1 MLTHSITLY
10 LATVFIWGSTFFAI
24 KFQLGDVPEMW
35 SIAYRF
41 GLAAFI
47 LWLWCLWRKLPLS
60 FNRRQ
65 HGWMALQGLFL
76 FCLNYLLIYLAT
88 SDLTSGLIAVVF
100 SSIVLMNIFNGAV
113 FFGRP
118 IEIKTLLGALLG
130 IVGIAFVFWP
140 ELAGLESNGAA
151 FSGLVLSIAGT
162 YIASLGNMLSSRN
175 QQQHLPVVQSN
186 VFGMAYGAALMA
198 ILALAQ
204 GLDPVVNTTLSFSLS
219 LLYLSLFGSVL
230 AFGAYLTLVG
240 RIGPAKAAY
249 TMVLF
254 PIVALGISTIFENYH
269 WSWFALIGVCIV
281 ALGNLIILLPPA
293 QLKRLARV
301 VKSDYT

>member
-1 MLTHSITLY
+1 MLTHSISLY
-10 LATVFIWGSTFFAI
+10 LTTVLIWGSTFFAI

-41 GLAAFI
+41 GLAALL
-47 LWLWCLWRKLPLS
+47 LWCWCLWRKLPLR
-60 FNRRQ
+60 FTKRQ
-65 HGWMALQGLFL
+65 HGAMALQGVFL

-100 SSIVLMNIFNGAV
+100 SSIVLMNILNGAL

-118 IEIKTLLGALLG
+118 IELKTLGGALLG
-130 IVGIAFVFWP
+130 ILGIAFVFWP
-140 ELAGLESNGAA
+140 ELAGLEKNQSA
-151 FSGLVLSIAGT
+151 FSGLMLSIAGT
-162 YIASLGNMLSSRN
+162 YIASLGNMLSSKN

-186 VFGMAYGAALMA
+186 VFGMTYGALMMA
-198 ILALAQ
+198 ALALAQ
-204 GLDPVVNTTLSFSLS
+204 GIMPVIDHRLSFQLS
-219 LLYLSLFGSVL
+219 LVYLALFGSVL

-254 PIVALGISTIFENYH
+254 PIVALGISTLFENYH
-269 WSWFALIGVCIV
+269 WSWSALVGVCIV
-281 ALGNLIILLPPA
+281 ALGNLIILLPKE
-293 QLKRLARV
+293 QLQRLFRLI
-301 VKSDYT
+301 

>member
-10 LATVFIWGSTFFAI
+10 LATVLIWGSTFFAI

-41 GLAAFI
+41 ALAALLLGF
-47 LWLWCLWRKLPLS
+47 WCLWRKLPLR

-65 HGWMALQGLFL
+65 HGWIVLQGLFL

-88 SDLTSGLIAVVF
+88 ADLTSGLIAVVF
-100 SSIVLMNIFNGAV
+100 SSIVLMNIFNGAL

-118 IEIKTLLGALLG
+118 IEAKTLTGAILG

-140 ELAGLESNGAA
+140 ELAGLQRNSSALT
-151 FSGLVLSIAGT
+151 GLLLSIAGT
-162 YIASLGNMLSSRN
+162 YIASLGNMLSSKN
-175 QQQHLPVVQSN
+175 QQQQLPVVQSN
-186 VFGMAYGAALMA
+186 MYGMAYGAAMMA
-198 ILALAQ
+198 LLALAQ
-204 GLDPVVNTTLSFSLS
+204 GVMPVFNSALSFNLS

-254 PIVALGISTIFENYH
+254 PLVALGISTVFEDYH
-269 WSWFALIGVCIV
+269 WSPFALIGVCIV
-281 ALGNLIILLPPA
+281 ALGNLIILLPA
-293 QLKRLARV
+293 RYLKLNRT
-301 VKSDYT
+301 S

>member
-10 LATVFIWGSTFFAI
+10 LATVLIWGSTFYAI

-41 GLAAFI
+41 GLAALL
-47 LWLWCLWRKLPLS
+47 LWLWCLWRKLPLRFS
-60 FNRRQ
+60 RRQ

-88 SDLTSGLIAVVF
+88 SNLTSGLIAVVF
-100 SSIVLMNIFNGAV
+100 SSIVLMNILNGAL

-118 IEIKTLLGALLG
+118 IEVKTLLGALLG
-130 IVGIAFVFWP
+130 ILGIAFVFWP
-140 ELAGLESNGAA
+140 ELAGLESNRSA
-151 FSGLVLSIAGT
+151 FWGLVLSITGT
-162 YIASLGNMLSSRN
+162 YIASLGNMLSSKN

-186 VFGMAYGAALMA
+186 VFGMTYGTAMMA

-204 GLDPVVNTTLSFSLS
+204 GTLPVFETSLSFNLS

-254 PIVALGISTIFENYH
+254 PIVALGISTLFENYH
-269 WSWFALIGVCIV
+269 WSWSALIGVCIV
-281 ALGNLIILLPPA
+281 ALGNLIILLPA
-293 QLKRLARV
+293 AKLKRLVRL
-301 VKSDYT
+301 S

>member
-10 LATVFIWGSTFFAI
+10 LATVLIWGSTFYAI

-41 GLAAFI
+41 GLAALL
-47 LWLWCLWRKLPLS
+47 LWLWCLWRKLPLKFS
-60 FNRRQ
+60 RRQ

-88 SDLTSGLIAVVF
+88 SNLTSGLIAVVF
-100 SSIVLMNIFNGAV
+100 SSIVLMNILNGAL

-130 IVGIAFVFWP
+130 ILGIAFVFWP
-140 ELAGLESNGAA
+140 ELAGLESNGSA
-151 FSGLVLSIAGT
+151 FWGLVLSITGT
-162 YIASLGNMLSSRN
+162 YIASLGNMLSSKN
-175 QQQHLPVVQSN
+175 QQQHLPVIQSN
-186 VFGMAYGAALMA
+186 VFGMTYGAGMMA
-198 ILALAQ
+198 MLALVQ
-204 GLDPVVNTTLSFSLS
+204 GIMPVFDTSVSFNLS

-254 PIVALGISTIFENYH
+254 PIVALGISTVFENYH
-269 WSWFALIGVCIV
+269 WSWSALIGVCIV
-281 ALGNLIILLPPA
+281 ALGNLIILLPA
-293 QLKRLARV
+293 EKLKRLVRL
-301 VKSDYT
+301 S

>member
-10 LATVFIWGSTFFAI
+10 LATVLIWGSTFYAI

-41 GLAAFI
+41 GLAALL
-47 LWLWCLWRKLPLS
+47 LWCWCLWRKLPLR
-60 FNRRQ
+60 FTRRQ

-100 SSIVLMNIFNGAV
+100 SSIVLMNILNGAL

-118 IEIKTLLGALLG
+118 VEMKTLLGALLG
-130 IVGIAFVFWP
+130 ILGIAFVFWP
-140 ELAGLESNGAA
+140 ELAGLESNSSA
-151 FSGLVLSIAGT
+151 FWGLVLSIAGT
-162 YIASLGNMLSSRN
+162 YIASLGNMLSSKN

-186 VFGMAYGAALMA
+186 VFGMSYGALMMA
-198 ILALAQ
+198 ILAMVQ
-204 GLDPVVNTTLSFSLS
+204 GIMPVFDTSLSFNLS

-281 ALGNLIILLPPA
+281 ALGNLIILVPTA
-293 QLKRLARV
+293 QLKRLARL
-301 VKSDYT
+301 S

>member
-10 LATVFIWGSTFFAI
+10 LATVLIWGSTFFAI

-41 GLAAFI
+41 GLAALL
-47 LWLWCLWRKLPLS
+47 LWFWCLWRKLPLS

-100 SSIVLMNIFNGAV
+100 SSIVLMNILNGAL

-118 IEIKTLLGALLG
+118 IEFKTLLGALLG
-130 IVGIAFVFWP
+130 ILGIAFVFWP
-140 ELAGLESNGAA
+140 ELAGLEGNGSA
-151 FSGLVLSIAGT
+151 FWGLVLSIAGT
-162 YIASLGNMLSSRN
+162 YIASLGNMLSSKN
-175 QQQHLPVVQSN
+175 QQQHLPVVQTN
-186 VFGMAYGAALMA
+186 VFGMAYGAGMMA
-198 ILALAQ
+198 ILALTQ
-204 GLDPVVNTTLSFSLS
+204 GIMPVFSTSVSFSLS

-254 PIVALGISTIFENYH
+254 PIVALGISTLFENYH
-269 WSWFALIGVCIV
+269 WSWSALIGVCIV
-281 ALGNLIILLPPA
+281 ALGNLIILLPA
-293 QLKRLARV
+293 AKLRRLFRL
-301 VKSDYT
+301 

>member
-10 LATVFIWGSTFFAI
+10 LATVLIWGSTFYAI

-41 GLAAFI
+41 GLAALL
-47 LWLWCLWRKLPLS
+47 LWFWCLWRKLPLRFS
-60 FNRRQ
+60 RRQ

-100 SSIVLMNIFNGAV
+100 SSIVLMNILNGAL

-118 IEIKTLLGALLG
+118 IEVKTLLGALLG
-130 IVGIAFVFWP
+130 ILGIAFVFWP
-140 ELAGLESNGAA
+140 ELAGLESNGSALW
-151 FSGLVLSIAGT
+151 GLVLSIAGT
-162 YIASLGNMLSSRN
+162 YIASLGNMLSSKN
-175 QQQHLPVVQSN
+175 QQQQLPVIQSN
-186 VFGMAYGAALMA
+186 VFGMTYGAIMMA
-198 ILALAQ
+198 ILALVQ
-204 GLDPVVNTTLSFSLS
+204 GIMPVFDCSLNFNLS

-254 PIVALGISTIFENYH
+254 PIVALGISTLFENYH
-269 WSWFALIGVCIV
+269 WSWSALIGVCIV
-281 ALGNLIILLPPA
+281 ALGNLIILLPA
-293 QLKRLARV
+293 EKLKRLVRF
-301 VKSDYT
+301 S

>member
-10 LATVFIWGSTFFAI
+10 LATVLIWGSTFYAI

-41 GLAAFI
+41 GLAALL
-47 LWLWCLWRKLPLS
+47 LWFWCLWRKLPLTFS
-60 FNRRQ
+60 RRQ

-88 SDLTSGLIAVVF
+88 SNLTSGLIAVVF
-100 SSIVLMNIFNGAV
+100 SSIVLMNILNGAL

-130 IVGIAFVFWP
+130 ILGIAFVFWP
-140 ELAGLESNGAA
+140 ELAGLESNSSA
-151 FSGLVLSIAGT
+151 FLGLVLSIAGT
-162 YIASLGNMLSSRN
+162 YIASLGNMLSSKN

-186 VFGMAYGAALMA
+186 VFGMSYGALMMA
-198 ILALAQ
+198 ILAMVQ
-204 GLDPVVNTTLSFSLS
+204 GIMPVFDTSLSFNLS

-281 ALGNLIILLPPA
+281 ALGNLIILVPTA
-293 QLKRLARV
+293 QLKRLARL
-301 VKSDYT
+301 S

>member
-10 LATVFIWGSTFFAI
+10 LATVLIWGSTFYAI

-41 GLAAFI
+41 GLAALL
-47 LWLWCLWRKLPLS
+47 LWCWCLWRKLPLR
-60 FNRRQ
+60 FTRRQ

-100 SSIVLMNIFNGAV
+100 SSIVLMNILNGAL

-118 IEIKTLLGALLG
+118 VEMKTLLGALLG
-130 IVGIAFVFWP
+130 ILGIAFVFWP
-140 ELAGLESNGAA
+140 ELAGLESSSSA
-151 FSGLVLSIAGT
+151 FLGLVLSIAGT
-162 YIASLGNMLSSRN
+162 YIASLGNMLSSKN

-186 VFGMAYGAALMA
+186 VFGMSYGALMMA
-198 ILALAQ
+198 ILAMVQ
-204 GLDPVVNTTLSFSLS
+204 GIMPVFDTSLSFNLS

-281 ALGNLIILLPPA
+281 AFGNLIILVPTA
-293 QLKRLARV
+293 QLKRLARL
-301 VKSDYT
+301 S

>member
-10 LATVFIWGSTFFAI
+10 LATVLIWGSTFYAI

-41 GLAAFI
+41 GLAALL
-47 LWLWCLWRKLPLS
+47 LWLWCLWRKLPLKFS
-60 FNRRQ
+60 RRQ

-88 SDLTSGLIAVVF
+88 SNLTSGLIAVVF
-100 SSIVLMNIFNGAV
+100 SSIVLMNILNGAL

-118 IEIKTLLGALLG
+118 IEVKTLLGALLG
-130 IVGIAFVFWP
+130 ILGIAFVFWP
-140 ELAGLESNGAA
+140 ELAGLESNGSA
-151 FSGLVLSIAGT
+151 FWGLVLSITGT
-162 YIASLGNMLSSRN
+162 YIASLGNMLSSKN
-175 QQQHLPVVQSN
+175 QQQHLPVIQSN
-186 VFGMAYGAALMA
+186 VFGMTYGAGMMA
-198 ILALAQ
+198 MLALVQ
-204 GLDPVVNTTLSFSLS
+204 GIMPVFDTSVSFNLS

-254 PIVALGISTIFENYH
+254 PIVALGISTLFENYH
-269 WSWFALIGVCIV
+269 WSWSALIGVCIV
-281 ALGNLIILLPPA
+281 ALGNLIILLPA
-293 QLKRLARV
+293 EKLKRLVRF
-301 VKSDYT
+301 S

>member
-10 LATVFIWGSTFFAI
+10 LATVLIWGSTFYAI

-41 GLAAFI
+41 GLAALL
-47 LWLWCLWRKLPLS
+47 LWLWCLWRKLPLTFS
-60 FNRRQ
+60 RRQ

-88 SDLTSGLIAVVF
+88 SNLTSGLIAVVF
-100 SSIVLMNIFNGAV
+100 SSIVLMNILNGAL

-130 IVGIAFVFWP
+130 ILGIAFVFWP
-140 ELAGLESNGAA
+140 ELAGLESNGSA
-151 FSGLVLSIAGT
+151 FWGLVLSITGT
-162 YIASLGNMLSSRN
+162 YIASLGNMLSSKN
-175 QQQHLPVVQSN
+175 QQQQLPVIQSN
-186 VFGMAYGAALMA
+186 VFGMSYGAGMMA
-198 ILALAQ
+198 MLALVQ
-204 GLDPVVNTTLSFSLS
+204 GIMPVFDTSVSFNLS

-254 PIVALGISTIFENYH
+254 PIVALGISTVFENYH
-269 WSWFALIGVCIV
+269 WSWSALIGVCIV
-281 ALGNLIILLPPA
+281 ALGNLIIILTA
-293 QLKRLARV
+293 EKLKRLVRL
-301 VKSDYT
+301 S

>member
-10 LATVFIWGSTFFAI
+10 LATVLIWGSTFYAI

-41 GLAAFI
+41 GLAALL
-47 LWLWCLWRKLPLS
+47 LWLWCLWRKLPLTFS
-60 FNRRQ
+60 RRQ

-88 SDLTSGLIAVVF
+88 SNLTSGLIAVVF
-100 SSIVLMNIFNGAV
+100 SSIVLMNILNGAL

-130 IVGIAFVFWP
+130 ILGIAFVFWP
-140 ELAGLESNGAA
+140 ELAGLESNGSA
-151 FSGLVLSIAGT
+151 FWGLVLSITGT
-162 YIASLGNMLSSRN
+162 YIASLGNMLSSKN
-175 QQQHLPVVQSN
+175 QQQQLPVIQSN
-186 VFGMAYGAALMA
+186 VFGMSYGAGMMA
-198 ILALAQ
+198 ILALVQ
-204 GLDPVVNTTLSFSLS
+204 GIMPVFDSSLSFNLS

-254 PIVALGISTIFENYH
+254 PIVALGISTLFENYH
-269 WSWFALIGVCIV
+269 WSWSALIGVCIV
-281 ALGNLIILLPPA
+281 ALGNLIILVPA
-293 QLKRLARV
+293 EKLKRLVRL
-301 VKSDYT
+301 S

>member
-1 MLTHSITLY
+1 
-10 LATVFIWGSTFFAI
+10 
-24 KFQLGDVPEMW
+24 
-35 SIAYRF
+35 
-41 GLAAFI
+41 
-47 LWLWCLWRKLPLS
+47 
-60 FNRRQ
+60 Q

-100 SSIVLMNIFNGAV
+100 SSIVLMNILNGAL

-118 IEIKTLLGALLG
+118 VDTKTLLGALLG

-140 ELAGLESNGAA
+140 ELAGLETNGSA
-151 FSGLVLSIAGT
+151 FWGLILSIAGT
-162 YIASLGNMLSSRN
+162 YIASLGNMLSSKN
-175 QQQHLPVVQSN
+175 QQQQLPVVQTN
-186 VFGMAYGAALMA
+186 VFGMAYGAGVMA
-198 ILALAQ
+198 IVALTQ
-204 GLDPVVNTTLSFSLS
+204 GIMPVFNTSVSFSLS

-254 PIVALGISTIFENYH
+254 PIVALGISTWFENYH
-269 WSWFALIGVCIV
+269 WSWSALIGVGVV
-281 ALGNLIILLPPA
+281 ALGNLIILLPA
-293 QLKRLARV
+293 AKLKRLVRL
-301 VKSDYT
+301 

>member
-10 LATVFIWGSTFFAI
+10 LATVLIWGSTFFAI

-41 GLAAFI
+41 GLAALL
-47 LWLWCLWRKLPLS
+47 LWFWCLWRKLPLK

-88 SDLTSGLIAVVF
+88 SELTSGLIAVVF
-100 SSIVLMNIFNGAV
+100 SSIVLMNILNGAV

-118 IEIKTLLGALLG
+118 IEMKTLLGALLG
-130 IVGIAFVFWP
+130 ILGIAFVFWP
-140 ELAGLESNGAA
+140 ELAGLESNGSA
-151 FSGLVLSIAGT
+151 FWGLVLSIAGT
-162 YIASLGNMLSSRN
+162 YIASLGNMLSSKN
-175 QQQHLPVVQSN
+175 QQQQLPVVQSN
-186 VFGMAYGAALMA
+186 VFGMTYGAAMMA
-198 ILALAQ
+198 VLALAQ
-204 GLDPVVNTTLSFSLS
+204 GIMPVFDNRLSFNLS

-254 PIVALGISTIFENYH
+254 PIVALGISTLFENYH
-269 WSWFALIGVCIV
+269 WSWFALIGVSIV
-281 ALGNLIILLPPA
+281 ALGNLIMLLPTS
-293 QLKRLARV
+293 QLKRLI
-301 VKSDYT
+301 KLS

>member
-10 LATVFIWGSTFFAI
+10 LATVLIWGSTFYAI

-41 GLAAFI
+41 GLAALL
-47 LWLWCLWRKLPLS
+47 LWLWCLWRKLPLTFS
-60 FNRRQ
+60 RRQ

-88 SDLTSGLIAVVF
+88 SNLTSGLIAVVF
-100 SSIVLMNIFNGAV
+100 SSIVLMNILNGAL

-130 IVGIAFVFWP
+130 ILGIAFVFWP
-140 ELAGLESNGAA
+140 ELAGLESDGSA
-151 FSGLVLSIAGT
+151 FWGLVLSITGT
-162 YIASLGNMLSSRN
+162 YIASLGNMLSSKN
-175 QQQHLPVVQSN
+175 QQQHLPVIQSN
-186 VFGMAYGAALMA
+186 VFGMTYGAAMMA
-198 ILALAQ
+198 ILALMQ
-204 GLDPVVNTTLSFSLS
+204 GIMPVFDTSVSFNLS

-254 PIVALGISTIFENYH
+254 PIVALGISTLFENYH
-269 WSWFALIGVCIV
+269 WSWSALIGVCIV
-281 ALGNLIILLPPA
+281 ALGNLIILLPTA
-293 QLKRLARV
+293 KLKRLVRL
-301 VKSDYT
+301 S

>member
-10 LATVFIWGSTFFAI
+10 LATVLIWGSTFYAI

-41 GLAAFI
+41 GLAALL
-47 LWLWCLWRKLPLS
+47 LWFWCLWRKLPLRFS
-60 FNRRQ
+60 RHQ

-88 SDLTSGLIAVVF
+88 SNLTSGLIAVVF
-100 SSIVLMNIFNGAV
+100 SSIVLMNILNGAL

-130 IVGIAFVFWP
+130 ILGIAFVFWP
-140 ELAGLESNGAA
+140 ELAGLESNGSA
-151 FSGLVLSIAGT
+151 FWGLVLSIAGT
-162 YIASLGNMLSSRN
+162 YIASLGNMLSSKN
-175 QQQHLPVVQSN
+175 QQQQLPVIQSN
-186 VFGMAYGAALMA
+186 VFGMTYGAGMMA
-198 ILALAQ
+198 ILALVQ
-204 GLDPVVNTTLSFSLS
+204 GIMPVFDSSVSFNLS

-254 PIVALGISTIFENYH
+254 PIVALGISTVFENYH
-269 WSWFALIGVCIV
+269 WSWSALIGVCIV
-281 ALGNLIILLPPA
+281 ALGNLIILLPA
-293 QLKRLARV
+293 EKLKRLVRL
-301 VKSDYT
+301 S